1 MYVLV
6 GRGDPAAAARV
17 DELKRAWHY
26 DMQIALVAGGCEAD
40 LLSWQGDFDAAA
52 QAARDAIAFVS
63 RSWGEWYLG
72 GIWLAALALA
82 AHADA
87 AAQARLRG
95 LDVNEAI
102 EAGRALIEDAQR
114 RFGRGRSRTGAPGPE
129 AVAWLARAEG
139 RVVTLAS

>member
-1 MYVLV
+1 
-6 GRGDPAAAARV
+6 
-17 DELKRAWHY
+17 
-26 DMQIALVAGGCEAD
+26 MQIALVAGGCEAD

-87 AAQARLRG
+87 PHKPGFADSTSTRPLR
-95 LDVNEAI
+95 
-102 EAGRALIEDAQR
+102 
-114 RFGRGRSRTGAPGPE
+114 P
-129 AVAWLARAEG
+129 AE
-139 RVVTLAS
+139 R